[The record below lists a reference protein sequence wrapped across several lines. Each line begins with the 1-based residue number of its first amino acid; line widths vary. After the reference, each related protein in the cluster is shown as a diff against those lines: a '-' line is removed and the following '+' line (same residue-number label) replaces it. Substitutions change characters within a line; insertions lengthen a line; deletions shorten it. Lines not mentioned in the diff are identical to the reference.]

1 MKRRPTHEADMMK
14 VVLSDDVAPRF
25 AQYISKYHGD
35 FVAAVIAYSADLDK
49 EWWEG
54 LAEYVAFCEEV
65 RKYFERLHQE
75 GRPIKRDV
83 LLRIREVAMR
93 YDENVQN
100 NKFLVLLS
108 ALAGIKADTLVLP
121 EYASAVRVY
130 IQKGKWWEKTFELPI
145 AD

>member
-1 MKRRPTHEADMMK
+1 MKRRPTHESDMLKMT
-14 VVLSDDVAPRF
+14 LSDAVAPSF
-25 AQYISKYHGD
+25 VQYLVKHRGD
-35 FVAAVIAYSADLDK
+35 FVAAVIDFSADLDK
-49 EWWEG
+49 EWWED

-65 RKYFERLHQE
+65 RKYFEQLKKE

-83 LLRIREVAMR
+83 LLKIKEIAMR
-93 YDENVQN
+93 YDENVRRS
-100 NKFLVLLS
+100 KFLILSS

-130 IQKGKWWEKTFELPI
+130 KYEQGWKKVFEVPI